1 MRVFIDL
8 FCGAGGLTEGFKR
21 AGWTPLCGVDHDNNS
36 AMIYL
41 ANHGDTAKC
50 VVGSIEDDQIKNKL
64 LESYGRRLTAVV
76 GGPPCQGFSSANQKK
91 SDSDPRR
98 NLPDRFI
105 EVAAA
110 LNPEWI
116 VMEEVSSA
124 KPIVEGWLASLA
136 LKGYTG
142 TWAVLKAELYGVP
155 QMRRRMFIVARRGSV
170 GPTVLPPPPTHDRPI
185 TAGEA
190 LQNIQG
196 GGRVL
201 REGPLLHKVK
211 ERAELSIEDN
221 RKLNYRPRNAYCL
234 LDLSRPA
241 PTIKTMFGH
250 PNAGAFCL
258 RSATGEYKCLS
269 VMQGAA
275 LHAFEASYIFSGS
288 QTDREKQVG
297 NSVPPSLAL
306 AVARCCV

>member
-1 MRVFIDL
+1 
-8 FCGAGGLTEGFKR
+8 
-21 AGWTPLCGVDHDNNS
+21 VDHDNNS
-36 AMIYL
+36 AMSYI
-41 ANHGDTAKC
+41 ANHGDTAEC
-50 VVGSIEDDQIKNKL
+50 VVGSIDDNQIKDRL
-64 LESYGRRLTAVV
+64 LESYGGRLTTVV
-76 GGPPCQGFSSANQKK
+76 CGPPCQGFSAANQKT

-98 NLPDRFI
+98 KLPDRFI
-105 EVAAA
+105 EVTKA
-110 LNPEWI
+110 LDPEWI

-124 KPIVEGWLASLA
+124 KPFVEGWLASLA

-170 GPTVLPPPPTHDRPI
+170 GPTVFPPPPTHDRPV

-196 GGRVL
+196 EGRVL
-201 REGPLLHKVK
+201 SDGPLLHKVK

-241 PTIKTMFGH
+241 PTITTMFGH
-250 PNAGAFCL
+250 PNGGAFCI

-275 LHAFEASYIFSGS
+275 LHAFDAGYIFCGS

-297 NSVPPSLAL
+297 NSVPPMLAA
-306 AVARCCV
+306 AVASTLSSMFDTERRQASQEGQRDSPTSRT